1 MPTPSLRRKHS
12 RAAASNRWNTKK
24 LHEKQESS
32 DQDEEFD
39 VSMDEAET
47 VDDDAVSDTDLLSKL
62 DVATIGDVFEL
73 CKEQCGSRKLSVLLY
88 MILRHLGHPW
98 RLVNEL
104 LPKIGA
110 YRCQAAHKWSEIFI
124 SDDLEAFSREG
135 RGGKH
140 SESFYDAFPELE
152 IEARAF
158 AVDGC
163 SGKSADFSASH
174 LAQFIDRR
182 YYEVTQT
189 IKINDQLIRSEK
201 SCRLDLRRWGAKFEA
216 NSQRPYFEG
225 HERPEV
231 VEHREQ
237 FTSYFLNRV
246 GHYYTVSDG
255 DQPFWKLPSPNLKP
269 CVLICM
275 F

>member
-1 MPTPSLRRKHS
+1 MPISSLRRRHS
-12 RAAASNRWNTKK
+12 RAAASNRWNMKK
-24 LHEKQESS
+24 SDEKQAPS
-32 DQDEEFD
+32 DQDEEFT
-39 VSMDEAET
+39 VSMDEEEMIADE
-47 VDDDAVSDTDLLSKL
+47 AVSDTDFLRKL
-62 DVATIGDVFEL
+62 DVPTIGDVFEL
-73 CKEQCGSRKLSVLLY
+73 CKEQCGSRKFSVLLY

-110 YRCQAAHKWSEIFI
+110 YRCQAAHKWAEIFI
-124 SDDLEAFSREG
+124 SDDLEAFLRES

-140 SESFYDAFPELE
+140 PGSFYDVFPDLE
-152 IEARAF
+152 IEGGAF
-158 AVDGC
+158 MVNGC
-163 SGKSADFSASH
+163 SGKFADFSVSH
-174 LAQFIDRR
+174 LTQFIDRR
-182 YYEVTQT
+182 YYEVTRT
-189 IKINDQLIRSEK
+189 TKINDQLIRSEK
-201 SCRLDLRRWGAKFEA
+201 SCRLDLRPWEAKFEG

-237 FTSYFLNRV
+237 FTLYFLNRA
-246 GHYYTVSDG
+246 GHYYAVSDG
-255 DQPFWKLPSPNLKP
+255 DQPFVQRLSLNLKP